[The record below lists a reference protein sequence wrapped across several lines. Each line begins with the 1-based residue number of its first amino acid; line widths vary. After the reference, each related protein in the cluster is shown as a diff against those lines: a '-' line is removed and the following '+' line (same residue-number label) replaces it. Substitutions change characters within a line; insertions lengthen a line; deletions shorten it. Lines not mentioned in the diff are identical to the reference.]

1 MSEQRTEM
9 TRDQI
14 TFDWAIL
21 RAATMFRTAE
31 TETDRE
37 LMRLFMELGGYF
49 VGLADTLKE
58 S

>member
-1 MSEQRTEM
+1 M